1 MQQQSTVVAK
11 WVCVCKRIY
20 HTFCSVCSV
29 CVQAIVMLL
38 DIVCDM
44 MIMTK
49 YAKENPAIPKVHT
62 PAIAELTALNTS
74 HMLTMNNLKERHMLM
89 MNKLE
94 RTKKGCTVGDE
105 QPERN
110 KKRCI
115 LVMNLEGRRKAAFW
129 WWTIWKEQAKAACH
143 NEQPHRTSKMCM
155 LMLNKLKGR
164 SSKAITVDISLGIIR
179 YGILLL

>member
-1 MQQQSTVVAK
+1 
-11 WVCVCKRIY
+11 
-20 HTFCSVCSV
+20 
-29 CVQAIVMLL
+29 MLL

-49 YAKENPAIPKVHT
+49 YAKGNLAIPKVHT

-94 RTKKGCTVGDE
+94 RNKKGCNVGDE
-105 QPERN
+105 RPERN

-115 LVMNLEGRRKAAFW
+115 LVMNNLKGRRKATF
-129 WWTIWKEQAKAACH
+129 
-143 NEQPHRTSKMCM
+143 
-155 LMLNKLKGR
+155 
-164 SSKAITVDISLGIIR
+164 
-179 YGILLL
+179 